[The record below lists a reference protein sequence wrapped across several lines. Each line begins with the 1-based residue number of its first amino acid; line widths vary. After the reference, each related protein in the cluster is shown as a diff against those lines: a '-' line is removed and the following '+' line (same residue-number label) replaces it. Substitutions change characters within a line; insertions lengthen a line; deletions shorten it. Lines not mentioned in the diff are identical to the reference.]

1 MKNTNEMSYFYLQEL
16 LRTTET
22 NATKWLS
29 NLPNYARFNC
39 VIVSHLILPNGIG
52 NLIVAIQSQTFLTNF
67 RPISNFCKSKMFLQ
81 KKVKIGKYQKK

>member
-1 MKNTNEMSYFYLQEL
+1 MIKNPNEISYFYLQEL

-39 VIVSHLILPNGIG
+39 VIVSHRYQMGLEIQSLPFKVKPSLLILDQFQ
-52 NLIVAIQSQTFLTNF
+52 NLA
-67 RPISNFCKSKMFLQ
+67 SK
-81 KKVKIGKYQKK
+81 